1 MLPSTALPYST
12 GHGKPLVFNLGFPGL
27 PDLQRLGSSTGLP
40 TPRTPTTPTA
50 GAPNRAAAC
59 QAKQA
64 GPDPSAV
71 ALSSPP
77 RLHTAR
83 SRCGPGD
90 GLSAAGMCICQGSDY
105 SAFLEAAGHG
115 ARPIAPGHGVM
126 GRVWV
131 PGGGGGGGGAWLLR
145 EPGGSCVDHAW
156 PLCPGLCHWC
166 SGRIGLNYLQCAY
179 RLRLSLSG
187 RVGWGGPCKLAKGT
201 TEYGRKEYLLN
212 LEGDS
217 QNAPRSSRCL
227 AQGVAGGRQGGVLS
241 GGLPAPRRSWR

>member
-12 GHGKPLVFNLGFPGL
+12 GHGKPSVFNLGFPGL

-50 GAPNRAAAC
+50 GAPNRAAAR

-64 GPDPSAV
+64 GPDLSAV
-71 ALSSPP
+71 ALSSPLGSTP
-77 RLHTAR
+77 RGRGVAR
-83 SRCGPGD
+83 
-90 GLSAAGMCICQGSDY
+90 
-105 SAFLEAAGHG
+105 
-115 ARPIAPGHGVM
+115 VM
-126 GRVWV
+126 GSPPQACASAKGRTNRHSWKLRATALA
-131 PGGGGGGGGAWLLR
+131 PSRRATASWEGSGSPEGGGAWLLR